1 MSFKFPSHA
10 RFLLPILFLLLVTL
24 TTVTPTLA
32 NSPPQSSQSEYSKL
46 GIDATDWITS
56 FQVTPLTSSWGIP
69 YPDSRIWGL
78 DPFYYDN
85 GTITG
90 GTGGIVAGQKQ
101 TLAFLIGGHDAG
113 EGASAALDA
122 YLSTGDVK
130 YLKIFDVYFNYFQDS
145 QIPSANVTTPIET
158 YADVQ
163 GKNVT
168 VFNGGMWAEQAQVAA
183 GLNGA
188 FGTNSDQIELSSV
201 FPAAEHGNPIATALI
216 AYYRLTN
223 DPVALQMLNRYGN
236 WLVRSQIKSGEFA
249 GAFPVTQYYWD
260 IGWKPRMFETTE
272 SAWILSELFILTHN
286 QTYLDAAVAAGNF
299 MVSRQFVNAN
309 DTHIEGALP
318 YMANETHYSSS
329 VSTNHAGYTL
339 MAWTQLFRL
348 TNDTRFLIAAER
360 YANWL
365 MSFQVT
371 PTDVGWGDHTYAND
385 SMAIGGFYYS
395 YNTAK
400 HKFGEF
406 GQALSLW
413 SASYAIPGL
422 LGLTQLTGNL
432 TYQNSALL
440 AADWLTRMH
449 FTNEQLVPLQSLAII
464 KYVTSSWW
472 GRYPQFYQPNMTQIE
487 KAGIPAFV
495 QSVER
500 NSSVLFESKP
510 SWFEST
516 FSVNFNVID
525 YQMASQGD
533 TFMKMIW
540 SHWPDLGFEPRYGG
554 DIAFGAFS
562 LAGYQEYY
570 NTTAQTQ
577 QLLNQINQLV
587 VGGMTLPEN
596 VSVSYQQA
604 QSSLNDAEHEFQDGW
619 YALAAAKAS
628 NASISANSAWIGLE
642 VFIPVSNS
650 NRVWEMERLALVGVV
665 AILIVSNLYLF
676 RKIKRLQGS

>member
-1 MSFKFPSHA
+1 MSLRFSPYA
-10 RFLLPILFLLLVTL
+10 RFLMSLLLMLLVTL
-24 TTVTPTLA
+24 SIFIPALADSTPQ
-32 NSPPQSSQSEYSKL
+32 PQESEYSQL

-56 FQVTPLTSSWGIP
+56 FQVTPVASSWGIP

-90 GTGGIVAGQKQ
+90 GTGVIVAGQKQ
-101 TLAFLIGGHDAG
+101 TLAYLIGGHDAG

-122 YLSTGDVK
+122 YLSTGDVR
-130 YLKIFDVYFNYFQDS
+130 YLRIFDVYLNYFLDA

-158 YADVQ
+158 VTEVQ

-168 VFNGGMWAEQAQVAA
+168 IFNGGMWAEQAQVAV
-183 GLNGA
+183 GPDGA
-188 FGTNSDQIELSSV
+188 FGTNSDQVELSSV

-223 DPVALQMLNRYGN
+223 DSLALQMLNRYGN

-249 GAFPVTQYYWD
+249 GAFPVTQYYLD
-260 IGWKPRMFETTE
+260 IGWMPRMFETTE
-272 SAWILSELFILTHN
+272 SAWILSELFMITHN

-299 MVSRQFVNAN
+299 MISRQFVNAN

-318 YMANETHYSSS
+318 YMSNETHYSFS

-339 MAWTQLFRL
+339 LAWTQLFRL
-348 TNDTRFLIAAER
+348 TNDTRFLVAAER

-371 PTDVGWGDHTYAND
+371 PPSDVWGDHTYAND
-385 SMAIGGFYYS
+385 SMAIGGFYYG
-395 YNTAK
+395 YNTVK
-400 HKFGEF
+400 REF
-406 GQALSLW
+406 GWRVALSLW

-422 LGLTQLTGNL
+422 LHLFQLTGNS

-440 AADWLTRMH
+440 AAHWLTRMR
-449 FTNEQLVPLQSLAII
+449 FMNTQLVPLQSLAII

-472 GRYPQFYQPNMTQIE
+472 GRYPQFYQPDMAQIE

-495 QSVER
+495 SAVQR
-500 NSSVLFESKP
+500 NPSVLLESKP

-516 FSVNFNVID
+516 FSVNFNLID

-533 TFMKMIW
+533 TYMKMIW

-562 LAGYQEYY
+562 LAGYQDYCNATE
-570 NTTAQTQ
+570 QTQ
-577 QLLNQINQLV
+577 SVLNQINQLV
-587 VGGMTLPEN
+587 ASGMTMPQN
-596 VSVSYQQA
+596 VSISYEQA
-604 QSSLNDAEHEFQDGW
+604 ESLLNGAAQEFQDGW
-619 YALAAAKAS
+619 YALAAAKAI
-628 NASISANSAWIGLE
+628 NASTFANSAWAGLE
-642 VFIPVSNS
+642 EFIPVSNS
-650 NRVWEMERLALVGVV
+650 IRVSDMERLALVG
-665 AILIVSNLYLF
+665 AIVILVVSNLYLF
-676 RKIKRLQGS
+676 RKAKRAVG

>member
-1 MSFKFPSHA
+1 
-10 RFLLPILFLLLVTL
+10 
-24 TTVTPTLA
+24 
-32 NSPPQSSQSEYSKL
+32 L

-90 GTGGIVAGQKQ
+90 GLTTAIVAGQKQ

-122 YLSTGDVK
+122 YLSTGDAK
-130 YLKIFDVYFNYFQDS
+130 YLKIFDVYFNYFLDA

-158 YADVQ
+158 VTEVQ

-168 VFNGGMWAEQAQVAA
+168 VFNGGMWAEQAQVTA

-188 FGTNSDQIELSSV
+188 FGTNSDQIQLSSV

-236 WLVRSQIKSGEFA
+236 WLVRSQIRSGEFA

-272 SAWILSELFILTHN
+272 SAWILSELYILTHN

-299 MVSRQFVNAN
+299 MISRQFVNAN

-318 YMANETHYSSS
+318 YMSNETHYSFS

-339 MAWTQLFRL
+339 LAWTQLFRL

-385 SMAIGGFYYS
+385 SMAIGGFYYG

-449 FTNEQLVPLQSLAII
+449 FTNQQLVPLQSLAII

-495 QSVER
+495 QAVER
-500 NSSVLFESKP
+500 NSSVLLESNP

-516 FSVNFNVID
+516 FSVNFNAID

-570 NTTAQTQ
+570 NVTAQTQ
-577 QLLNQINQLV
+577 SLLNQINQLV
-587 VGGMTLPEN
+587 AGGMTLPEN
-596 VSVSYQQA
+596 VSMSYQQA
-604 QSSLNDAEHEFQDGW
+604 QFFLSDAGREFQDGW
-619 YALAAAKAS
+619 YALAAARAS
-628 NASISANSAWIGLE
+628 NASLFANSAWVGLE
-642 VFIPVSNS
+642 AFIPVSNS
-650 NRVWEMERLALVGVV
+650 NRVWEMERLALVGVIV
-665 AILIVSNLYLF
+665 ILVVSNLYLF
-676 RKIKRLQGS
+676 RKVKRVRGS